1 MKNSEKT
8 NNKKKTNKTNNK
20 KKTNKTNNKK
30 KTNKWVM
37 FVKIIQ
43 KENPKLSYKQC
54 MILAS
59 KTKKRMNNI

>member
-8 NNKKKTNKTNNK
+8 NNKKKTNKTN
-20 KKTNKTNNKK
+20 KTNKKN

-59 KTKKRMNNI
+59 KNKKRMNNI

>member
-1 MKNSEKT
+1 
-8 NNKKKTNKTNNK
+8 
-20 KKTNKTNNKK
+20 
-30 KTNKWVM
+30 M

-59 KTKKRMNNI
+59 KNKKRMNNI